1 MISIK
6 DIIQQFNLLPHPE
19 GGYYTRTYFDEQA
32 RFSSILYALEK
43 GDFSSFHR
51 IQQDEQWNF
60 YHGNPLVIHEINQ
73 QGNYKTTHLSLNTQL
88 QYVVKADHWFAV
100 TTVGNDGFSL
110 CGCTVIP
117 AFSFDTFELAT
128 CQKLTAAFPQ
138 HADIIQQLTRS

>member
-1 MISIK
+1 MIDIK
-6 DIIQQFNLLPHPE
+6 IIIQQFNLFPHPE
-19 GGYYTRTYFDEQA
+19 GGHYTRTYFDEHA

-60 YHGNPLVIHEINQ
+60 YLGNAIVIHEINEH
-73 QGNYKTTHLSLNTQL
+73 GNYKTTNLSLTTQL
-88 QYVVKADHWFAV
+88 QYVVVAGNWFAV
-100 TTVGNDGFSL
+100 TAHGDLDFSF

-117 AFSFDTFELAT
+117 TFTFVTFELAT
-128 CQKLTAAFPQ
+128 CKKLTAAFSQ